1 MHMTKSS
8 RLLFLTGVVSSVAA
22 IACSVAVK
30 RDMSTIPA
38 GQVGFDD
45 MCGLQDYFDSI
56 EAGVSSAPG
65 VANSLDLEGG
75 DGQKTVRGG
84 RVRLVYDNDFLLKHV
99 RRVLNDN
106 WSRLP
111 EELATAK
118 KVEIEGRWA
127 ERAGIKR
134 LVTDQD
140 AVLFVDGEETYLPY
154 QVCLSEFMF
163 GAPLYKQRQVLMG
176 LPDPSAKASKQ
187 PLASS
192 PSGATH
198 APDGGAP
205 AAVTGDAGAEGG
217 AAAK

>member
-8 RLLFLTGVVSSVAA
+8 RVLFLTGVVSSLAA
-22 IACSVAVK
+22 VACSIGVK
-30 RDMSTIPA
+30 RDMSSIPA

-45 MCGLQDYFDSI
+45 MCGLQEYFDSL
-56 EAGVSSAPG
+56 EAGVAREPG
-65 VANSLDLEGG
+65 IASSLDLEGG

-84 RVRLVYDNDFLLKHV
+84 KMRLVYDNDFLLKHV

-106 WSRLP
+106 WTRLP
-111 EELATAK
+111 EELPTAK
-118 KVEIEGRWA
+118 KVELEGRWA

-140 AVLFVDGEETYLPY
+140 AVLYVDGHESYLPY

-176 LPDPSAKASKQ
+176 LPDPSTQRS
-187 PLASS
+187 
-192 PSGATH
+192 T
-198 APDGGAP
+198 APKPPVAP
-205 AAVTGDAGAEGG
+205 APADAGAVPGAGDGG
-217 AAAK
+217 VDGGSITK

>member
-8 RLLFLTGVVSSVAA
+8 RVLFLTGVVSSVAA
-22 IACSVAVK
+22 VACSVAVK

-56 EAGVSSAPG
+56 EAGVSRGPG
-65 VANSLDLEGG
+65 VASALDLEGG

-111 EELATAK
+111 EELPTAK

-163 GAPLYKQRQVLMG
+163 GAPLYKQRQTLMG
-176 LPDPSAKASKQ
+176 LPDPSAKA
-187 PLASS
+187 PPIAAS
-192 PSGATH
+192 PSSAAP

-205 AAVTGDAGAEGG
+205 AAVTGDGG

>member
-8 RLLFLTGVVSSVAA
+8 RVLFLTGVVSSAA
-22 IACSVAVK
+22 AVACSVAVK

-56 EAGVSSAPG
+56 EAGVSRGPG
-65 VANSLDLEGG
+65 VASALDLEGG

-111 EELATAK
+111 EELPTAK

-163 GAPLYKQRQVLMG
+163 GAPLYKQRQTLMG
-176 LPDPSAKASKQ
+176 LPDPSAKA
-187 PLASS
+187 PPIVAS
-192 PSGATH
+192 PSSAAP
-198 APDGGAP
+198 APDGGAE
-205 AAVTGDAGAEGG
+205 AAVTGDGG
-217 AAAK
+217 AAAGSAAK